1 MRNTTSL
8 KPGESQEIA
17 FRKLKKLMETLPQVD
32 RNRTPPSCRIC
43 PFFQPG
49 FRYRKCLYAECPYG
63 KKAAAIYRRRPLRSE
78 RIIAGGGD
86 MRV

>member
-1 MRNTTSL
+1 MRNMTINAGEEQSL
-8 KPGESQEIA
+8 TV
-17 FRKLKKLMETLPQVD
+17 RKLKNLMETPPQVD
-32 RNRTPPSCRIC
+32 RNRTPPPCRIC

-63 KKAAAIYRRRPLRSE
+63 KKAAAVYRRRPLRSE
-78 RIIAGGGD
+78 RIITGGGD